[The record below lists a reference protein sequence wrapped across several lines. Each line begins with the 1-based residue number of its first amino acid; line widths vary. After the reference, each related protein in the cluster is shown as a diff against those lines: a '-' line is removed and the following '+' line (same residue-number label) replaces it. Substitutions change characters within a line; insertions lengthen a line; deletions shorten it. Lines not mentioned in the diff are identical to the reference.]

1 MAFYLQQILL
11 IRHTH
16 PFPQENLMKIIKQ
29 QNQVESML
37 EEIKSKMYSLRQIY
51 FLLLPAY
58 TLPLCNVTPC
68 LYPVCMQCYSLPVWN
83 VTPCLYPAS
92 MQCYSLPVWNVTP
105 CLSPACMQCYSLPIP
120 CLYEM
125 TVVS

>member
-1 MAFYLQQILL
+1 MAFYLQRILL

-58 TLPLCNVTPC
+58 TLPVCNVTPC
-68 LYPVCMQCYSLPVWN
+68 LMKCYSLPIPCLHAMLLPAHTLPACN
-83 VTPCLYPAS
+83 GTPCLYP
-92 MQCYSLPVWNVTP
+92 PVCNVT
-105 CLSPACMQCYSLPIP
+105 P